1 MKLGMKLL
9 FPIVATA
16 LVATAGGLANGVVA
30 QWNAKENARVVTES
44 LAQQRAV
51 ASAREQM
58 AHMHAGI
65 YRTLALIASL
75 DEPAVKAVREALPR
89 QVNEIQRAVAQ
100 VAQRHPQ
107 AVALARQADAM
118 SLELGAYAKSADEAI
133 DLASV
138 DPNTGVAAM
147 QSADIQLK
155 AASEAMVALVAGL
168 QQMDQQMR
176 TDSAA
181 RTWHTTL
188 WVGLISV
195 LVTTI
200 VVMGSAR
207 MLRRMA
213 GALRDASL
221 LAEAVAAGDLSPRV
235 AVARGDEIGD
245 LQRSLARMVAQLRVS
260 LLSVRDAARGTAV
273 ASSEIAS
280 GNQDLS
286 DRTEQTAS
294 RLQQAAASMADLS
307 AAVGQAADAAAQ
319 ANALAATTSLTAERS
334 GATVGRIVENME
346 EISVS
351 SRRIGDIIG
360 VIDGIAFQTNLL
372 ALNAAVEAARA
383 GERGRGFAVVA
394 GEVRNLAK
402 RSAEAAKEIKTLIE
416 HSVDKVGQGT
426 RLVREAGGTMGDLVA
441 SVRQVNDIIRE
452 ISERTAGQRHDI
464 EQLHEA
470 VDQLDQMTQQIAALV
485 EQSAAAAGSM
495 QQQAQ
500 SLSAVVTAFQLDEAA
515 GALPA

>member
-16 LVATAGGLANGVVA
+16 LVATAGGLANGVAA
-30 QWNAKENARVVTES
+30 QWHAKENAQVVADS
-44 LAQQRAV
+44 LTQQRAV
-51 ASAREQM
+51 AAARAQM
-58 AHMHAGI
+58 AQMHAGI

-75 DEPAVKAVREALPR
+75 DEPAVKAVREALPQ
-89 QVNEIQRAVAQ
+89 QVNEIQRVVQQ
-100 VAQRHPQ
+100 VAQQHPQ
-107 AVALARQADAM
+107 AAVLTQNSGVIAR
-118 SLELGAYAKSADEAI
+118 ELGAYSKSADEAI

-147 QSADIQLK
+147 QSADTQLK
-155 AASEAMVALVAGL
+155 VAGEAMVALVATL

-176 TDSAA
+176 ADSAA
-181 RTWHTTL
+181 RAWHTSL

-200 VVMGSAR
+200 VVVGSAR

-213 GALRDASL
+213 DALHDASL
-221 LAEAVAAGDLSPRV
+221 LAEAVAAGDLSPKV
-235 AVARGDEIGD
+235 AVSRSDEIGD
-245 LQRSLARMVAQLRVS
+245 LQRSLARMVEQLRVS

-294 RLQQAAASMADLS
+294 RLQQAAASMADLTT
-307 AAVGQAADAAAQ
+307 AVGQAADAAAQ
-319 ANALAATTSLTAERS
+319 ANTLAATTSLTAERS

-426 RLVREAGGTMGDLVA
+426 RLVHEAGGTMGNLVT

-470 VDQLDQMTQQIAALV
+470 IDKLDQMTQQNAALV

-500 SLSAVVTAFQLDEAA
+500 SLSAVVTAFRLEAA
-515 GALPA
+515 MQPLPA